1 MPPPQLQ
8 LVEAGIENFKPL
20 KPMVVQMSLN
30 VEVVIHTRESIR
42 GFQISV
48 GGEVTN
54 LSLQLII
61 FNI

>member
-30 VEVVIHTRESIR
+30 VEVVIHTRESVG
-42 GFQISV
+42 GFQISE
-48 GGEVTN
+48 GGEVTT
-54 LSLQLII
+54 LSLKLLI

>member
-8 LVEAGIENFKPL
+8 PVEASIENFKPL

-30 VEVVIHTRESIR
+30 VEVVIHTRESIG
-42 GFQISV
+42 GFQISE

-54 LSLQLII
+54 LSLKLLI